1 MKIRDIQKE
10 LQQRNVYFADCFD
23 RASLVKRLWEARGGD
38 DDIASSDNGWGE
50 SDRTPAHG
58 QWNQDSDFS
67 FNEMREN
74 SNGWMENDPN
84 YFYSSQESAF
94 GYNEMSDS
102 PAFGV
107 NRQSIFAPTSPY
119 NKSEQWV
126 YTKPVP
132 PSTPPPGYYKG

>member
-23 RASLVKRLWEARGGD
+23 RESLVKRLSEARGEN
-38 DDIASSDNGWGE
+38 DDIASSDYGWME
-50 SDRTPAHG
+50 NDRTPARG
-58 QWNQDSDFS
+58 QWTQDSAFS
-67 FNEMREN
+67 FNEMSGD
-74 SNGWMENDPN
+74 SNGWKESDPN
-84 YFYSSQESAF
+84 SFYSSQESAF

-102 PAFGV
+102 ATFGV

-119 NKSEQWV
+119 KKSEQWV
-126 YTKPVP
+126 YTRPVP